1 MAKIFVS
8 YKYGDSLVEA
18 LADEYK
24 NSNGVI
30 TARSYVSL
38 FQDIIKESDHINKGE
53 TDDASLENFKDS
65 TILTK
70 LGRKIFDSSVTIV
83 LISKGMKDIAISES
97 EQWIPWEVKYSLR
110 DKSRK
115 LKDGSKI
122 YSKPNGM
129 IAVVLPDEDGD
140 YSHAVESR
148 SCGVTQWNTGTYFY
162 IIRKNMFNRS
172 SPNKTSCSDCGGYH
186 HTGGDH
192 SYIKPVKWND
202 FISDY
207 EHYIEKALELRDQID
222 DFNISQK
229 IEAEA

>member
-18 LADEYK
+18 LDDEYK
-24 NSNGVI
+24 NSDGVI

-38 FQDIIKESDHINKGE
+38 FQDTIKDSDHINKGE
-53 TDDASLENFKDS
+53 TDDASLEGFTS
-65 TILTK
+65 ETIQTK
-70 LGRKIFDSSVTIV
+70 LGRKIFDSSVTVV
-83 LISKGMKDIAISES
+83 LISKGMKDAVSES
-97 EQWIPWEVKYSLR
+97 EQWIPWEVRYSLR

-129 IAVVLPDEDGD
+129 IAVAIPDENGD
-140 YSHAVESR
+140 YDYAVESR
-148 SCGVTQWNTGTYFY
+148 SCGVTQWNTGAYFY

-202 FISDY
+202 FINNY
-207 EHYIEKALELRDQID
+207 EYYIEKAIELRDQIE
-222 DFNISQK
+222 DFEISQK
-229 IEAEA
+229 VEAES

>member
-8 YKYGDSLVEA
+8 YKYGDSLVEG
-18 LADEYK
+18 LDDEYK
-24 NSNGVI
+24 NSDGVI

-38 FQDIIKESDHINKGE
+38 FQDTIKDSDHINKGE
-53 TDDASLENFKDS
+53 TDDASLEGFTS
-65 TILTK
+65 ETIQTK
-70 LGRKIFDSSVTIV
+70 LGRKIFDSSVTVV
-83 LISKGMKDIAISES
+83 LISKGMKDAVSES
-97 EQWIPWEVKYSLR
+97 EQWIPWEVRYSLR

-129 IAVVLPDEDGD
+129 IAVAIPDENGD
-140 YSHAVESR
+140 YDYAVESR
-148 SCGVTQWNTGTYFY
+148 SCGVTQWNTGAYFY

-202 FISDY
+202 FINNY
-207 EHYIEKALELRDQID
+207 EYYIEKAIELRDQID
-222 DFNISQK
+222 DFDISQK
-229 IEAEA
+229 VEAES

>member
-18 LADEYK
+18 LDDEYK
-24 NSNGVI
+24 NSDGVI

-38 FQDIIKESDHINKGE
+38 FQDTIKDSDHINKGE
-53 TDDASLENFKDS
+53 TDDASLEGFTS
-65 TILTK
+65 ETIQTK
-70 LGRKIFDSSVTIV
+70 LGRKIFDSSVTVV
-83 LISKGMKDIAISES
+83 LISKGMKDAVSES
-97 EQWIPWEVKYSLR
+97 EQWIPWEVRYSLR

-129 IAVVLPDEDGD
+129 IAVAIPDENGD
-140 YSHAVESR
+140 YDYAVESR
-148 SCGVTQWNTGTYFY
+148 SCGVTQWNTGAYFY

-202 FISDY
+202 FINNY
-207 EHYIEKALELRDQID
+207 EYYIEKAIELRDQID
-222 DFNISQK
+222 DFDISQK
-229 IEAEA
+229 VEAES

>member
-8 YKYGDSLVEA
+8 YKYSDGLVGVLDE
-18 LADEYK
+18 EYK
-24 NSNGVI
+24 NSDVVI

-38 FQDIIKESDHINKGE
+38 FQDAIKDSDHINKGE
-53 TDDASLENFKDS
+53 TDDASLEKFKDS
-65 TILTK
+65 TIQTK

-83 LISKGMKDIAISES
+83 LISKGMKDVAISEP

-140 YSHAVESR
+140 YSHAVEPKP
-148 SCGVTQWNTGTYFY
+148 CGVTQWSTGTYFY

-202 FISDY
+202 FINNY
-207 EHYIEKALELRDQID
+207 EYYIEKAIELRDQID
-222 DFNISQK
+222 DFDISQK
-229 IEAEA
+229 VEAES

>member
-18 LADEYK
+18 LDDEYK
-24 NSNGVI
+24 NSDGVI

-38 FQDIIKESDHINKGE
+38 FQDTIKDSDHINKGE
-53 TDDASLENFKDS
+53 TDDASLEGFTS
-65 TILTK
+65 ETIQTK
-70 LGRKIFDSSVTIV
+70 LGRKIFDSSVTVV
-83 LISKGMKDIAISES
+83 LISKGMKDAVSES
-97 EQWIPWEVKYSLR
+97 EQWIPWEVRYSLR

-129 IAVVLPDEDGD
+129 IAVAIPDENGD
-140 YSHAVESR
+140 YDYAVESR
-148 SCGVTQWNTGTYFY
+148 SCGVTQWNTGAYFY

-202 FISDY
+202 FINNY
-207 EHYIEKALELRDQID
+207 EFYIEKAIELRDQID
-222 DFNISQK
+222 DFDISQK
-229 IEAEA
+229 VEAES